1 MDLFG
6 AFLTIIIIILL
17 SFYLLC
23 TMRKYHNVKTIIMR
37 IRIHITAK
45 NTIRFSRLLCHVSH
59 NKFCFLHI
67 ESSAQ
72 LLKCVAAFQTSVQC
86 NGSVFIEPGSSQNLN
101 TDPSVSDPYLLN
113 PDPAENLNADPEYRY
128 RYLPLNPDQALS

>member
-1 MDLFG
+1 M
-6 AFLTIIIIILL
+6 
-17 SFYLLC
+17 
-23 TMRKYHNVKTIIMR
+23 
-37 IRIHITAK
+37 
-45 NTIRFSRLLCHVSH
+45 
-59 NKFCFLHI
+59 
-67 ESSAQ
+67 
-72 LLKCVAAFQTSVQC
+72 AAFQTSVQC